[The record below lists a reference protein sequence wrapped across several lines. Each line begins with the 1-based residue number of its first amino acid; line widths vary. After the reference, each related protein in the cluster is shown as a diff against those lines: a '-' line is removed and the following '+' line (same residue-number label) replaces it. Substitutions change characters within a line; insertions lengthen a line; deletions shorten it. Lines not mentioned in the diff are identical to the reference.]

1 MLILKK
7 LMIIPKPNSMLNQQ
21 FDWKKIF
28 PYATAILVFIGI
40 TLAYFSPL
48 LEGKRLDQHDINMF
62 KGMSKEI
69 ADFREK
75 TGEEA
80 LWTNSMFGGMPAW
93 QISVVYSGNLMRYV
107 KHIVNL
113 GLPYPANAVFV
124 YFLGF
129 FILLLVLGIDPWLS
143 MAGAIAFGLSSY
155 FFIIIGA
162 GHTSKAFAIGYM
174 APVIAGIV
182 YAYKGNYLKGSLLT
196 AIALALEIEAGH
208 LQITYYLLLIVLLI
222 GLAQLIDAIR
232 FKKLP
237 NFGKATGFLLIA
249 AVFAVLTHATS
260 LYAAYDYGKD
270 TTRGKPILTK
280 DVADQTGGLDRS
292 YITNWSYGIGETWSL
307 MIPNAKGGGS
317 AMIGSNNPALD
328 GMDRNFKQALA
339 QQNAYWGDQPGTSGP
354 VYAGAIVIFL
364 FVLGLFFVKGKYKWA
379 LLAAT
384 ILSVLLSW
392 GKNYMPVTNLFL
404 DYMPGYDKFR
414 AVSMTLVIAE
424 LCIPLLAMMG
434 LYELYKNPGLLTEK
448 RKYFFIA
455 YGLTGGLTLVFY
467 LFPNMFFSFL
477 SSMEI
482 EEFAKIKQ
490 SNPSDAAQMNL
501 FISKLEEIRIT
512 IFKADAIRSF
522 LFISFAAGLIF
533 AFGMH
538 KMKQNWLTA
547 ALILLIVVDMV
558 TINNSYL
565 NNSKFVPKRKV
576 EVPFQATNANKEI
589 LKDTDPDFRVLDI
602 TNSTFNDAT
611 TSYFH
616 KSIGGYHGAKMQR
629 YQDIIEYHLQ
639 YEISAF
645 SKVLQNKPDMVSISK
660 QLSES
665 DVLNMLNTRYIIFNP
680 NTEPIPNVNSFGNAW
695 LVENVQWVESAND
708 EIEQLRKVDLKK
720 TAVMHAEFKQKLGNI
735 EKLND
740 SGSGIELVSYEPNE
754 LTYSADIQKNSL
766 AVFSEIW
773 TSKGWKAYIDEKE
786 VPLLRANYVLRA
798 IEIPEG
804 KHTVVM
810 RYEPKVWAVGEKISL
825 ASSFLLLAAA
835 LGMLFIELRK
845 RKLNKTV

>member
-1 MLILKK
+1 MLKQR
-7 LMIIPKPNSMLNQQ
+7 LN
-21 FDWKKIF
+21 WKTIF
-28 PYATAILVFIGI
+28 PFATAILVFIGI

-48 LEGKRLDQHDINMF
+48 LEGKRLDQHDITMF

-69 ADFREK
+69 VDFREK

-93 QISVVYSGNLMRYV
+93 QISVVYSGNLMRYL
-107 KHIVNL
+107 KHIVSL

-182 YAYKGNYLKGSLLT
+182 LTYKGSYLKGPILT

-208 LQITYYLLLIVLLI
+208 LQITYYLLMLVLLI

-237 NFGKATGFLLIA
+237 AFSKATGFLLIA
-249 AVFAVLTHATS
+249 ALFAVLTHATN

-280 DVADQTGGLDRS
+280 DIADQTDGLDRS
-292 YITNWSYGIGETWSL
+292 YITHWSYGVGETWSL
-307 MIPNAKGGGS
+307 MIPNAKGGAS
-317 AMIGSNNPALD
+317 AMIGTNNPGLD
-328 GMDRNFKQALA
+328 GVDRNFKQALA

-354 VYAGAIVIFL
+354 VYAGAIIVFL
-364 FVLGLFFVKGKYKWA
+364 FVFGLFIVKGKYKWA

-384 ILSVLLSW
+384 ILSIALSW

-404 DYMPGYDKFR
+404 DFMPGYDKFR
-414 AVSMTLVIAE
+414 AVTMTLVIAE
-424 LCIPLLAMMG
+424 FCIPLLAMMG
-434 LYELYKNPGLLTEK
+434 LYELYKNPLLLKEK

-455 YGLTGGLTLVFY
+455 YGVTGGLSLIFY
-467 LFPNMFFSFL
+467 LFPNLFFSFL

-482 EEFAKIKQ
+482 EEFARIKQ
-490 SNPSDAAQMNL
+490 SNPTDAAQMNL
-501 FISKLEEIRIT
+501 FISKLEDIRIS

-522 LFISFAAGLIF
+522 LFITFAAGLIY
-533 AFGMH
+533 AFGMN
-538 KMKQNWLTA
+538 KIKQNWLTA

-558 TINNSYL
+558 SLNNRYL
-565 NNSKFVPKRKV
+565 NSSKFISKRKA
-576 EVPFQATNANKEI
+576 EVPFQATIANKEI

-602 TNSTFNDAT
+602 TNSTFNDAS

-616 KSIGGYHGAKMQR
+616 KSLGGYHGAKMQR

-639 YEISAF
+639 FEMAEF
-645 SKVLQNKPDMVSISK
+645 SKVLKNSPDMASVSK
-660 QLSES
+660 QLEKSN
-665 DVLNMLNTRYIIFNP
+665 VINMLNTRYIIYNP
-680 NTEPIPNVNSFGNAW
+680 QAEPIPNQSSFGNAW
-695 LVENVQWVESAND
+695 LVENIRWVESAND
-708 EIEQLRKVDLKK
+708 EIEQLSQTDLRK
-720 TAVMHAEFKQKLGNI
+720 TAIMHSEFKQKV
-735 EKLND
+735 
-740 SGSGIELVSYEPNE
+740 GSVEPASDLASTIELVSYEPNRLE
-754 LTYSADIQKNSL
+754 YSANVRNNSL

-773 TSKGWKAYIDEKE
+773 TSKGWNAYIDEKE
-786 VPLLRANYVLRA
+786 VPLLRADYVLRA
-798 IEIPEG
+798 LEIPEG
-804 KHTVVM
+804 KHIIVM
-810 RYEPKVWAVGEKISL
+810 RYEPTIWKIGEKVSF
-825 ASSFLLLAAA
+825 ASSFLLIAGAIA
-835 LGMLFIELRK
+835 ILFYDWRK
-845 RKLNKTV
+845 KKPLTGA